1 MSVISV
7 LADYFSKTFRL
18 FFLPDTDLDSEK
30 YRDILDNPKDK
41 ENYLNAIK
49 DAKENSKEQRITLSS
64 GEVLVVA
71 P

>member
-30 YRDILDNPKDK
+30 YRDILDNPNDRQKYLDAITNAKKD
-41 ENYLNAIK
+41 
-49 DAKENSKEQRITLSS
+49 SKEQRVHLST
-64 GEVLVVA
+64 GEWLVVA